1 MNRRGLRVRN
11 TRPCNNGGLRAN
23 AFWKSDLERE
33 REMEERKREVRFI
46 VAGRLKRVVGDADEF
61 IDATRRLELCELGE
75 PRFTFAFCTKI
86 LLRLRASPGL
96 FQGTT
101 APGGR
106 STEESSEG
114 RLAFNRRVVATH
126 CYSRLLLYLD
136 SDKLP
141 NFRHGLLFPSLLWFG
156 IFFFFLDRK
165 KGIYRRNV
173 LKLTQGLN

>member
-1 MNRRGLRVRN
+1 MKIVDESSRPARAQHSPVQQWRPACERVLKKRF
-11 TRPCNNGGLRAN
+11 R
-23 AFWKSDLERE
+23 ERE

-126 CYSRLLLYLD
+126 CYSRLLPYLD

-141 NFRHGLLFPSLLWFG
+141 NFRHGLLFPSLL
-156 IFFFFLDRK
+156 
-165 KGIYRRNV
+165 
-173 LKLTQGLN
+173 